1 MNLSFDLV
9 GFRMLVG
16 EFNPT
21 ADASARSL
29 ALYSA
34 AVAVADED
42 ILSQAVAVAKRS
54 DLTKEALYEVVLQSY
69 LFLGFPRMLSAAENL
84 HSHFRDVG
92 GKPRFE
98 GISDEESKS
107 WFLNGLSLCR
117 QVYGPDFPPL
127 QAKVEAFAP
136 EIFRWMIIEGY
147 GKVLSRPGLSISDR
161 ELSIIAFLLV
171 ENRPKQL
178 FSHIKGA
185 LNVGVP
191 SGLVGAVVNDLGAVV
206 GPGFDGAKRMLEQLG
221 IDR

>member
-9 GFRMLVG
+9 GFRRLVG
-16 EFNPT
+16 EFNPSD
-21 ADASARSL
+21 DASARSL

-42 ILSQAVAVAKRS
+42 ILSQAVTVARRS
-54 DLTKEALYEVVLQSY
+54 GLTKETLYEVVLQSY
-69 LFLGFPRMLSAAENL
+69 LFLGFPRMLNAAENL
-84 HSHFRDVG
+84 HSHFPDMG

-98 GISDEESKS
+98 GVSDEESKS

-117 QVYGPDFPPL
+117 QVYGSDFPPL
-127 QAKVEAFAP
+127 QSKVESFAP

-147 GKVLSRPGLSISDR
+147 GKVLSRPGLSVNDR

-171 ENRPKQL
+171 ENRLKQL

-185 LNVGVP
+185 LNVGAP
-191 SGLVGAVVNDLGAVV
+191 PGLVRAVVYDLGPVA
-206 GPGFDGAKRMLEQLG
+206 GPGFDSAKQMLEQLG
-221 IDR
+221 IDQ

>member
-9 GFRMLVG
+9 GFRRLAG
-16 EFNPT
+16 EFNPS
-21 ADASARSL
+21 ADATARSL

-54 DLTKEALYEVVLQSY
+54 GLTKEALYEVVLQSY

-84 HSHFRDVG
+84 NSHFRDVG
-92 GKPRFE
+92 GKPQFE

-127 QAKVEAFAP
+127 QSKVEAFAP
-136 EIFRWMIIEGY
+136 EIFRWMIVEGY

-171 ENRPKQL
+171 ESRPKQL

-191 SGLVGAVVNDLGAVV
+191 SGLVRAVVNDLGPVV